1 MLVLLLLSNMEISN
15 GNKSS
20 SCSLSPIVYQS
31 CNYRLITINQ
41 VTGVNQWK
49 PAEQLS
55 QPYFNRVPAGQTMI
69 FRSCCLGSACHLT
82 NALIFPIIFK
92 SVRQLLPYALRLQL
106 SHTSPSKPLPKLPSL
121 LPPLPSLNSR
131 ALTQEHEA
139 QSTPGP
145 ADSLM
150 HYTTLSTLSPLTVT
164 SPQLPAPSRGQSPTE
179 SPACCSDSD
188 MAQTAARCCQTRT
201 EQRSPADAPTSL
213 TFLFCACTAAITHPH
228 HSLSYLPPKCWSSH
242 SKNTNR
248 THWVTRRT
256 GRKFSGLNAFFI
268 DQHKIYS
275 VIYCLPYF
283 NPYVWIT
290 HKKYP
295 KNRRGSTADK
305 KGLKS
310 TLIMHSCNIPQT
322 NSNLLVGQLQLVFKQ
337 FTLNEKIL

>member
-55 QPYFNRVPAGQTMI
+55 QPYFNKVPAGQTMI

-121 LPPLPSLNSR
+121 LPPLPSLNWR

-150 HYTTLSTLSPLTVT
+150 HYTTLSTLAT
-164 SPQLPAPSRGQSPTE
+164 
-179 SPACCSDSD
+179 DSD
-188 MAQTAARCCQTRT
+188 ESSASCPK
-201 EQRSPADAPTSL
+201 QRSEPYRKPCML
-213 TFLFCACTAAITHPH
+213 LRLWHG
-228 HSLSYLPPKCWSSH
+228 
-242 SKNTNR
+242 TN
-248 THWVTRRT
+248 
-256 GRKFSGLNAFFI
+256 S
-268 DQHKIYS
+268 
-275 VIYCLPYF
+275 
-283 NPYVWIT
+283 
-290 HKKYP
+290 
-295 KNRRGSTADK
+295 
-305 KGLKS
+305 S
-310 TLIMHSCNIPQT
+310 TLLSDTNWTAQSCRCT
-322 NSNLLVGQLQLVFKQ
+322 NKSHISLLRLHCSHNPPASQPLLFAS
-337 FTLNEKIL
+337 

>member
-82 NALIFPIIFK
+82 NALIFLIIFK

-121 LPPLPSLNSR
+121 LPPLPSLNWR

-139 QSTPGP
+139 QRTPGP

-201 EQRSPADAPTSL
+201 EQHSPADAPTSL

-242 SKNTNR
+242 SKTQTELIGWWGELVENSQGLMPSLLTNTR
-248 THWVTRRT
+248 FTP
-256 GRKFSGLNAFFI
+256 
-268 DQHKIYS
+268 Q
-275 VIYCLPYF
+275 
-283 NPYVWIT
+283 
-290 HKKYP
+290 
-295 KNRRGSTADK
+295 STAC
-305 KGLKS
+305 L
-310 TLIMHSCNIPQT
+310 TLIHTYGLPIKNTPKTEEAAQQI
-322 NSNLLVGQLQLVFKQ
+322 K
-337 FTLNEKIL
+337 KA